1 MNLAPFNYLIVSCE
15 SCATLLVLPYNILVR
30 QNINRLHQHKHKF
43 EDKAI
48 CKFLI
53 VCQDFGRQ
61 TLKGHGTQINPT
73 QQNKIQHKRKRSNE

>member
-43 EDKAI
+43 EDSHLQVFNCLPRFWK
-48 CKFLI
+48 
-53 VCQDFGRQ
+53 
-61 TLKGHGTQINPT
+61 TNTQGSWHTNQPNPT
-73 QQNKIQHKRKRSNE
+73 QQNPT